1 MTGFVAGT
9 ANPPSRRAG
18 KAALAPPGESG
29 DGGSHI
35 RMRWVHDLDAFNQLS
50 GELDAFNQLSG
61 EEQER
66 VIGRTQADSV
76 ELSEAAKPLTAHIA
90 RVTIAG
96 GGEELKIFRRS
107 VP

>member
-50 GELDAFNQLSG
+50 GE
-61 EEQER
+61 EQER
-66 VIGRTQADSV
+66 VSGRTKADSV

>member
-1 MTGFVAGT
+1 MTGFVDGT
-9 ANPPSRRAG
+9 ANPPIRRTG
-18 KAALAPPGESG
+18 KVALAPPGESS

-35 RMRWVHDLDAFNQLS
+35 RAMRWVH
-50 GELDAFNQLSG
+50 ELDAFNQLSG